1 VGGIEQDSV
10 WHNKFKDAA
19 RGLRLMVTVMV
30 TVWVTDSMQTA
41 QTLRGCAA
49 VITLYNYYI
58 TKLRVNGT
66 FLEVYIWKRINQMT
80 KKRGQKGLDKN
91 LADHPGRGQGTSV
104 FLGLVR
110 ATLGGGFSAS
120 LDLAGIPAMPV
131 SVIAVFMPG
140 EGFQS

>member
-1 VGGIEQDSV
+1 
-10 WHNKFKDAA
+10 
-19 RGLRLMVTVMV
+19 
-30 TVWVTDSMQTA
+30 
-41 QTLRGCAA
+41 
-49 VITLYNYYI
+49 
-58 TKLRVNGT
+58 VNGT

-91 LADHPGRGQGTSV
+91 LADPPGRGQGTSV
-104 FLGLVR
+104 FVGLVR